1 MLPPAPCH
9 LAWHEYRA
17 TRDYAPDLRTNLA
30 SEATGW
36 ATRPASRP
44 GRSLITYLAVIAVDV
59 WLVLVLMD
67 LQMDRTIG
75 QAIASSARALS
86 PSGLVVVV
94 LVAIGFVPGLV
105 LSMELAA
112 RRPPPSLLGRMLG
125 GAIAWGAWSAIVAL
139 SATSLSGLVLFEM
152 SIFAGF
158 LLFALSGAVF
168 GWLGLDREARPPG
181 RAVISL
187 ALIAATI
194 VIIGSFLTRGLWGG
208 PA

>member
-1 MLPPAPCH
+1 V
-9 LAWHEYRA
+9 
-17 TRDYAPDLRTNLA
+17 NVV
-30 SEATGW
+30 SEATGL
-36 ATRPASRP
+36 AARPASRA
-44 GRSLITYLAVIAVDV
+44 GRSLITYLAIVVVDL

-75 QAIASSARALS
+75 QAIASSARAIS
-86 PSGLVVVV
+86 PIGLVVVA
-94 LVAIGFVPGLV
+94 LVAIGFVPALV

-112 RRPPPSLLGRMLG
+112 RRPPTSRLGRALA
-125 GAIAWGAWSAIVAL
+125 GAIAWGAWSAIVVI

-152 SIFAGF
+152 SVFAGF
-158 LLFALSGAVF
+158 VLFAMSGAVF
-168 GWLGLDREARPPG
+168 GWLGLDSEAQPPG
-181 RAVISL
+181 RAVINL